1 MDSSQQLD
9 QEGRAGHPGSAGA
22 FAELAKIVLGE
33 PLDVTLRQVAE
44 LAKQTI
50 PGVEDV
56 SVTLMEN
63 DKPRTVVFTGPLAV
77 QLDER
82 QYEAGFGPC
91 LDAAVTGN
99 TITVD
104 NQEAATTPYPD
115 FSAVARR
122 ASIAHT
128 VSVGLPVAQYVI
140 GGLNIY
146 GSDALPFEQPVV
158 ELAEAFAGYAAV
170 AVANAA
176 RYSSAE
182 DMAQQMRMAMK
193 SRAVIEQA
201 KGIIM
206 AREHCD
212 PQQAFTILT
221 RTSQTRNVKLRD
233 IAEDIVDA
241 SHR

>member
-1 MDSSQQLD
+1 MDSSQQL
-9 QEGRAGHPGSAGA
+9 GRVGPASEEAARA
-22 FAELAKIVLGE
+22 FAELARIVLGE
-33 PLDVTLRQVAE
+33 PLDVTLRQVVE

-82 QYEAGFGPC
+82 QYERGFGPC

-104 NQEAATTPYPD
+104 NQEAATTAYPE
-115 FSAVARR
+115 FSAIARR
-122 ASIAHT
+122 AGISHT
-128 VSVGLPVAQYVI
+128 VSVGLPVAQRVI

-146 GSDALPFEQPVV
+146 GSNALAFEQPVV

-176 RYSSAE
+176 RYSSAAE
-182 DMAQQMRMAMK
+182 TAEQMRMAMK

-206 AREHCD
+206 ARDHCD
-212 PQQAFTILT
+212 PNQAFIVLT

-233 IAEDIVDA
+233 VAEEIVA
-241 SHR
+241 STHR

>member
-1 MDSSQQLD
+1 MDSLQQLE
-9 QEGRAGHPGSAGA
+9 QVGRASPDPAAA

-33 PLDVTLRQVAE
+33 PLDVSLRQVAE
-44 LAKQTI
+44 LAKQTV

-82 QYEAGFGPC
+82 QYETGFGPC
-91 LDAAVTGN
+91 LDAAATGN

-104 NQEAATTPYPD
+104 NQELATTAYPD
-115 FSAVARR
+115 FSPVARS
-122 ASIAHT
+122 AGILHT
-128 VSVGLPVAQYVI
+128 VSVGLPLAQRVI

-146 GSDALPFEQPVV
+146 GSDALPFAQPVV

-176 RYSSAE
+176 RYSSADE
-182 DMAQQMRMAMK
+182 MAEQMRMAMK

-206 AREHCD
+206 ARDNCD
-212 PQQAFTILT
+212 PDQAFAILT
-221 RTSQTRNVKLRD
+221 RTSQTRNVKLRI
-233 IAEDIVDA
+233 IAEDIVA
-241 SHR
+241 STHR

>member
-1 MDSSQQLD
+1 MDSSQQLE
-9 QEGRAGHPGSAGA
+9 QVGRASPDPAAA

-33 PLDVTLRQVAE
+33 PLDVSLRQVAE
-44 LAKQTI
+44 LAKQTV

-82 QYEAGFGPC
+82 QYETGFGPC
-91 LDAAVTGN
+91 LDAATTGN

-104 NQEAATTPYPD
+104 NQELATTAYPD
-115 FSAVARR
+115 FSPVARS
-122 ASIAHT
+122 AGILHT
-128 VSVGLPVAQYVI
+128 VSVGLPLAQRVI

-146 GSDALPFEQPVV
+146 GSDALPFAQPVV

-176 RYSSAE
+176 RYSSADE
-182 DMAQQMRMAMK
+182 MAEQMRMAMK

-206 AREHCD
+206 ARDHCD
-212 PQQAFTILT
+212 PDQAFAILT
-221 RTSQTRNVKLRD
+221 RTSQTRNVKLRI
-233 IAEDIVDA
+233 IAEDIVA
-241 SHR
+241 STHR